1 MIRGTRLLLS
11 LALLAG
17 ALSSCATVSR
27 YYDYASEPDP
37 RKQEFTLGAADAL
50 KISVWKNPELS
61 ADAIVRP
68 DGTISLPLV
77 GEIAAGGRTPRELQI
92 AIAQRLTAFVK
103 DESAS
108 VTVAVVG
115 VNSYRFV
122 VVGNVEH
129 GGTFTSTHYTT
140 LTEAM
145 AMAGGPTRFAEP
157 EQIVI
162 IRPDRHARHA
172 ANPHQL
178 SGDPERNAAGTER
191 GADLGRHGL
200 RPLSL

>member
-1 MIRGTRLLLS
+1 MLP

-17 ALSSCATVSR
+17 GLSSCATVHHT
-27 YYDYASEPDP
+27 YDYASEPDP

-50 KISVWKNPELS
+50 KINVWKNPELS
-61 ADAIVRP
+61 AEAIVRP

-77 GEIAAGGRTPRELQI
+77 GEIPAGGRTPRELQM
-92 AIAQRLTAFVK
+92 AIAQRLATYVK
-103 DESAS
+103 DESAA

-129 GGTFTSTHYTT
+129 GGTFTSTHYLTV
-140 LTEAM
+140 TEAM

-162 IRPDRHARHA
+162 IRPDPTRGVRRIPINYPAILNGTRPQE
-172 ANPHQL
+172 NLPL
-178 SGDPERNAAGTER
+178 ISGDTVYVP
-191 GADLGRHGL
+191 
-200 RPLSL
+200 